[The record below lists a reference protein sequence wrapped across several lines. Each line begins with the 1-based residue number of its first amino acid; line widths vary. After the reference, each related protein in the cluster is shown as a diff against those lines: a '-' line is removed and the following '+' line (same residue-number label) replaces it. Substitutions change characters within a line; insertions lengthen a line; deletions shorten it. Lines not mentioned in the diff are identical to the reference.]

1 MAASGA
7 YYAGSRGRVRIASN
21 VNVAGITKWSI
32 RREVGEIEVSNFE
45 SVTDANG
52 VIEGEFIS
60 DNISNSLVD
69 IEGFLDFTTAA
80 TLGAFAVGATVALD
94 LLYAKGAGATN
105 AGFLD
110 VSAFVKSI
118 SPAVELKQGQKFT
131 ASFRVFNAFPA
142 LVTTGT

>member
-7 YYAGSRGRVRIASN
+7 YYAGSRGRVRVGSN
-21 VNVAGITKWSI
+21 TAVAGITKWSI

-45 SVTDANG
+45 SAVDANN
-52 VIEGEFIS
+52 VVEGEFIS

-69 IEGFLDFTTAA
+69 IEGFIDFTTAA
-80 TLGAFAVGATVALD
+80 TIGVFAVGATVSLD

-105 AGFLD
+105 VGFLD

-131 ASFRVFNAFPA
+131 MQARVFNAFPA